1 MYLEIERKY
10 LVSGFSTEGLR
21 FKKMKQA
28 YLAKEGCTLRVRI
41 ADDKA
46 FLTIKGKTE
55 GFSRAEFE
63 YEIPMEDANA
73 MMELAIYPPV
83 IKTRYFAEVD
93 GKTWEVDVFEGENEG
108 LVMAEI
114 ELKSENEE
122 FSMPF
127 SMNMV
132 SLLSDVWE
140 SPIASV
146 ESTSSVLRWT
156 RLRTPSLPCPAESEI
171 FLELA

>member
-1 MYLEIERKY
+1 MFLEIERKF
-10 LVSGFSTEGLR
+10 LVRGFCSEGLR

-41 ADDKA
+41 ADVKA

-55 GFSRAEFE
+55 GISRAEFE

-73 MMELAIYPPV
+73 MMDLAVYPPI
-83 IKTRYFAEVD
+83 IKTRYYAEVD

-114 ELKSENEE
+114 ELKSEDEKFTLPDWAAEE
-122 FSMPF
+122 VTGDKRYY
-127 SMNMV
+127 N
-132 SLLSDVWE
+132 
-140 SPIASV
+140 AY
-146 ESTSSVLRWT
+146 
-156 RLRTPSLPCPAESEI
+156 
-171 FLELA
+171 LAKNPYKKWADYF

>member
-1 MYLEIERKY
+1 MFLEIERKF
-10 LVSGFSTEGLR
+10 LVSGFVSEGLR
-21 FKKMKQA
+21 CKKMKQA
-28 YLAKEGCTLRVRI
+28 YLAKDGATVRVRI
-41 ADDKA
+41 ADEKA

-83 IKTRYFAEVD
+83 IKTRYYAEVD

-114 ELKSENEE
+114 ELSSENEE
-122 FSMPF
+122 FTKPE
-127 SMNMV
+127 
-132 SLLSDVWE
+132 W
-140 SPIASV
+140 AV
-146 ESTSSVLRWT
+146 EEVTGDKRYYN
-156 RLRTPSLPCPAESEI
+156 AY
-171 FLELA
+171 LAKNPHKNWQK

>member
-1 MYLEIERKY
+1 MFLEIERKF
-10 LVSGFSTEGLR
+10 LVSGFVSEGLR
-21 FKKMKQA
+21 CKKMKQA
-28 YLAKEGCTLRVRI
+28 YLAKDGATVRVRI
-41 ADDKA
+41 ADNKA

-83 IKTRYFAEVD
+83 IKTRYYAEVD

-114 ELKSENEE
+114 ELSSEDEE
-122 FSMPF
+122 VTKPEWAVEEVTGDKRYYNAYLAKMPYK
-127 SMNMV
+127 N
-132 SLLSDVWE
+132 WQK
-140 SPIASV
+140 
-146 ESTSSVLRWT
+146 
-156 RLRTPSLPCPAESEI
+156 
-171 FLELA
+171 

>member
-1 MYLEIERKY
+1 MFLEIERKF
-10 LVSGFSTEGLR
+10 LVSGFVSKGLR
-21 FKKMKQA
+21 CKKMKQA

-55 GFSRAEFE
+55 GISRAEFE

-83 IKTRYFAEVD
+83 IKTRYYAEVD
-93 GKTWEVDVFEGENEG
+93 GNTWEVDVFEGENEG

-114 ELKSENEE
+114 ELSSENEE
-122 FSMPF
+122 FTKPEWA
-127 SMNMV
+127 V
-132 SLLSDVWE
+132 EEVTSDKRYYN
-140 SPIASV
+140 AY
-146 ESTSSVLRWT
+146 
-156 RLRTPSLPCPAESEI
+156 
-171 FLELA
+171 LARNPYKSWQK

>member
-1 MYLEIERKY
+1 MFLEIERKF
-10 LVSGFSTEGLR
+10 LVSGFASEGLR
-21 FKKMKQA
+21 CKKMKQA
-28 YLAKEGCTLRVRI
+28 YLAKDGATVRVRI
-41 ADDKA
+41 ADNKA

-83 IKTRYFAEVD
+83 IKTRYYTEVG

-122 FSMPF
+122 FTLPEWAAEEVTGDKRYYNAYLAKMPYK
-127 SMNMV
+127 S
-132 SLLSDVWE
+132 W
-140 SPIASV
+140 
-146 ESTSSVLRWT
+146 
-156 RLRTPSLPCPAESEI
+156 
-171 FLELA
+171 

>member
-1 MYLEIERKY
+1 MFLEIERKF

-21 FKKMKQA
+21 CKKMKQA

-41 ADDKA
+41 ANDKA

-83 IKTRYFAEVD
+83 IKTRYYAEVD

-114 ELKSENEE
+114 ELSSENEE
-122 FSMPF
+122 FTKPE
-127 SMNMV
+127 
-132 SLLSDVWE
+132 W
-140 SPIASV
+140 AV
-146 ESTSSVLRWT
+146 EEVTGDKRYYN
-156 RLRTPSLPCPAESEI
+156 AY
-171 FLELA
+171 LARNPYKSWQK